1 MHTVISVVGPTATG
15 KTAFALS
22 LKKILQQDID
32 LISADSRQVY
42 KGMEIGTGVDL
53 NPDKLPSGVRVH
65 GSSFLLPT
73 EEWSVAHFRLFA
85 RESVLRSWQ
94 QNALPVIVGGTG
106 LYHRYLFSSDPEID
120 IAPNNELRERAQ
132 RMPLSEL
139 QAWAKEKN
147 AVQFAEMNGSDRANP
162 RRLIRLIERANTEV
176 LPNESDLLPADIQH
190 LTIGLI
196 DSLDHISERIAE
208 RIQERLRSGFLA
220 EVQELMA
227 RYSDEEWKLPAFSA
241 TGFKEARAFIE
252 EKISQDELET
262 LWLRREVQY
271 AKRQITWWKTAR
283 DVEWFDI
290 SQTEWQKDAEKRII
304 EYTNTYEKNL
314 R

>member
-15 KTAFALS
+15 KTAFAVS
-22 LKKILQQDID
+22 LKKILHQDID

-53 NPDKLPSGVRVH
+53 NPDNLLSGVHVY

-73 EEWSVAHFRLFA
+73 EEWSVAHFRSFA
-85 RESVLRSWQ
+85 RDCVLKSWEKKS
-94 QNALPVIVGGTG
+94 LPIIVGGTG
-106 LYHRYLFSSDPEID
+106 LYHRYLFSSDPELD
-120 IAPNNELRERAQ
+120 IAPNDEVRERAQ

-147 AVQFAEMNGSDRANP
+147 AVQFAEMNRSDRANP
-162 RRLIRLIERANTEV
+162 RRLIRLIERASIEV
-176 LPNESDLLPADIQH
+176 LPNERDFLPRDIKH

-227 RYSDEEWKLPAFSA
+227 RYGDEEWKLPAFSA

-252 EKISQDELET
+252 GKISQEELET

-271 AKRQITWWKTAR
+271 AKQQITWWKNVR

-290 SQTEWQKDAEKRII
+290 SESEWQANAQKRII
-304 EYTNTYEKNL
+304 EYTNAYEKNL
-314 R
+314 